1 MTKNKFK
8 NILAVIE
15 SNKFNYKHKIDE
27 FKYIEIKDLVN
38 NIKNNT
44 ISEISAK
51 KGLNTLNDI
60 KNAGIIEYKKRI
72 PGQKEL
78 INLFNDLLDTV
89 FTNKTV
95 KSQSQV
101 DKSLM

>member
-1 MTKNKFK
+1 M
-8 NILAVIE
+8 
-15 SNKFNYKHKIDE
+15 
-27 FKYIEIKDLVN
+27 VN

-60 KNAGIIEYKKRI
+60 KNAGIIKYKKRI